1 MFTRSRR
8 FKQKFRGRIRGRG
21 NAGAHKLNPIVK
33 ETRARKIA
41 DPLPLDATMPRCL
54 SSTSTTPSWQGAL
67 ADRTRDIAP
76 TVITSDNT
84 NRVPIWHPVNILDI
98 G

>member
-41 DPLPLDATMPRCL
+41 DPLPLDATMPLFYEHNPPR
-54 SSTSTTPSWQGAL
+54 SQPFS
-67 ADRTRDIAP
+67 
-76 TVITSDNT
+76 
-84 NRVPIWHPVNILDI
+84 
-98 G
+98 